1 MSEIKIELN
10 KIIIELRDSSKL
22 VKDGV
27 FIDLKK
33 ISEKIEQICH
43 KINKNPPKDTDE
55 TEKKVATVI
64 SELNQLSKRLK
75 QQQNASPKNRTDSI
89 GEKNIKG

>member
-1 MSEIKIELN
+1 MSEIKIELD
-10 KIIIELRDSSKL
+10 KIIIELRDSSKS

-33 ISEKIEQICH
+33 ISAKIEQICH
-43 KINKNPPKDTDE
+43 KINKNPPKNTGE
-55 TEKKVATVI
+55 TEKKVAIVI

-75 QQQNASPKNRTDSI
+75 QQRNVSPEN
-89 GEKNIKG
+89 